1 MHSLIPT
8 LVSLINS
15 AAVIVVIAYFL
26 TRSSLFNRVL
36 DKTTTWQDQLLIVLI
51 FGLFSIYG
59 TLAGFPILGGIASIR
74 DLGPAVAGLLAGP
87 LVGLGAGLIGGI
99 HRYLQGGFTAVACG
113 LAPVVAGLAGG
124 FVYFLKRDKFLG
136 IGRAV
141 LLMIGVELVH
151 MAMAFFISQPREQAY
166 AIVKSTIIPIVTANA
181 LGIGVYGFIMTNLLK
196 ERALEKAKLT
206 MEGELSVAREI
217 QMSLVPKTFPPV
229 PLRDEFSLFA
239 TLEPAREVGGDLY
252 DFYFVED
259 NRFFFMIGD
268 VSGKGVPAALFM
280 AVSRTVMKAKM
291 QPGDVGLGPI
301 VSDVNRTLCE
311 GNDASMF
318 VTAFCGFLDAA
329 TGDVTYVNAGHN
341 PPVIVKADGSAFYLE
356 VTANVP
362 LGVLDDKAF
371 SEEKLRL
378 EPGDTLVLY
387 TDGVTEATNRQKDFF
402 TDARLL
408 GVLGGT
414 NRISARGIVEKTIA
428 AVHQF
433 AAGAAP
439 ADDITLLALRMEPL
453 AGKKQASWA
462 MARPLPQ
469 KERANE

>member
-1 MHSLIPT
+1 MLRPLVPQKTGERKVMHSLIPT

-26 TRSSLFNRVL
+26 TRSPLFNRVL
-36 DKTTTWQDQLLIVLI
+36 EKTMTWRDQLLMVLV

-74 DLGPAVAGLLAGP
+74 DLGPTVAGLLAGP

-113 LAPVVAGLAGG
+113 LAPVVAGAAGG
-124 FVYFLKRDKFLG
+124 IVYFLKRGRLLG
-136 IGRAV
+136 VGRAV
-141 LLMIGVELVH
+141 LLMIGVELIH
-151 MAMAFFISQPREQAY
+151 MAMALFISKPWEQAV
-166 AIVKSTIIPIVTANA
+166 AIVTGTLIPIVTANA

-196 ERALEKAKLT
+196 ERALEKAKHT

-217 QMSLVPKTFPPV
+217 QMSLVPKTFPPL
-229 PLRDEFSLFA
+229 PARDEFSLFA

-252 DFYFVED
+252 DFYFVGD

-280 AVSRTVMKAKM
+280 AVSRTVVKAKM
-291 QPGDVGLGPI
+291 QPGGVGLGPT
-301 VSDVNRTLCE
+301 VTDVNQTLCE

-318 VTAFCGFLDAA
+318 VTAFCGTLDVE
-329 TGDVTYVNAGHN
+329 TGCVTYVNAGHN
-341 PPVIVKADGSAFYLE
+341 PPVLVKADGQASYLK

-362 LGVLDDKAF
+362 LGVLGDQTY
-371 SEEKLRL
+371 SEETLRL
-378 EPGDTLVLY
+378 ECGDTLVLY
-387 TDGVTEATNRQKDFF
+387 TDGVTEATNRQKEFF
-402 TDARLL
+402 TEARLL
-408 GVLGGT
+408 HVLTGT
-414 NRISARGIVEKTIA
+414 NRIAVRGVVEKTIA

-433 AAGAAP
+433 AAGSEP
-439 ADDITLLALRMEPL
+439 ADDITLLALRLEPRIRQ
-453 AGKKQASWA
+453 KQ
-462 MARPLPQ
+462 LL
-469 KERANE
+469 

>member
-1 MHSLIPT
+1 MQSLIPS

-36 DKTTTWQDQLLIVLI
+36 EKTMTWRDQLLMVLV

-74 DLGPAVAGLLAGP
+74 DLGPTVAGLLAGP
-87 LVGLGAGLIGGI
+87 LVGLGAGIIGGI
-99 HRYLQGGFTAVACG
+99 HRYSEGGFTAVACG
-113 LAPVVAGLAGG
+113 LGPVVAGLAGG
-124 FVYFLKRDKFLG
+124 LVYLLKRDRFLG
-136 IGRAV
+136 VGRAV
-141 LLMIGVELVH
+141 LLMIGVELIH
-151 MAMAFFISQPREQAY
+151 MAMALFFSKPWDQAV
-166 AIVKSTIIPIVTANA
+166 AIVESTIIPIVTANA

-217 QMSLVPKTFPPV
+217 QMSLVPKTFPPA
-229 PLRDEFSLFA
+229 PAREEFSLYA
-239 TLEPAREVGGDLY
+239 TLEPAKEVGGDLY
-252 DFYFVED
+252 DFYFVGD
-259 NRFFFMIGD
+259 DRFFFMIGD

-318 VTAFCGFLDAA
+318 VTAFCGFLDVS
-329 TGDVTYVNAGHN
+329 TGVVTYVNAGHN
-341 PPVIVKADGSAFYLE
+341 PPVFVKADGRASYLK
-356 VTANVP
+356 VTPNVP
-362 LGVLDDKAF
+362 LGVLNNKIF

-387 TDGVTEATNRQKDFF
+387 TDGVTEATNKQRNFF
-402 TDARLL
+402 SEARLL
-408 GVLGGT
+408 DILTGT
-414 NRISARGIVEKTIA
+414 SRISARGVVEKTME

-433 AAGAAP
+433 AAGADP
-439 ADDITLLALRMEPL
+439 ADDITLLVLRMEHL
-453 AGKKQASWA
+453 LRKMQS
-462 MARPLPQ
+462 L
-469 KERANE
+469 

>member
-1 MHSLIPT
+1 MQSLIPT

-26 TRSSLFNRVL
+26 TRSPLFNRVL
-36 DKTTTWQDQLLIVLI
+36 EKTMTWRDQLLMVLV

-74 DLGPAVAGLLAGP
+74 DLGPTVAGLLAGP

-113 LAPVVAGLAGG
+113 LAPVVGGVAGG
-124 FVYFLKRDKFLG
+124 IVYFLKRDRFLG

-141 LLMIGVELVH
+141 GLMIGVELVH
-151 MAMAFFISQPREQAY
+151 MAMALFISKPWEQAV
-166 AIVKSTIIPIVTANA
+166 AIVEGTIIPIVTANA

-196 ERALEKAKLT
+196 ERALEKAKHT

-229 PLRDEFSLFA
+229 PARDEFSLFA

-252 DFYFVED
+252 DFYFVGD
-259 NRFFFMIGD
+259 NQFFFMIGD

-291 QPGDVGLGPI
+291 QPGGLGLGPI

-318 VTAFCGFLDAA
+318 VTAFCGFLNIE

-341 PPVIVKADGSAFYLE
+341 PPAIVKADGQASYLK

-362 LGVLDDKAF
+362 LGVLGDKTF

-378 EPGDTLVLY
+378 ERGDTLVLY

-402 TDARLL
+402 TEVRLL
-408 GVLGGT
+408 HVLTGT
-414 NRISARGIVEKTIA
+414 NRLAVRGVVEKTIA

-433 AAGAAP
+433 AAGSDP

-453 AGKKQASWA
+453 IRQKQLS
-462 MARPLPQ
+462 
-469 KERANE
+469 